1 MVSFIVIGKNEGW
14 RLEKCLR
21 SIKSTAPQELNQP
34 YEIIYV
40 DSRSKDS
47 SIDISKKYADK
58 VIQLTG
64 ECNAAIGRNIGAKE
78 AGGNILFFLDG
89 DMELRSGVLKSIIG
103 NDGCLTYPF
112 MSGVEY
118 DYLYDNEWN
127 KVEEKPRRVYK
138 DGEATFEKVTGG
150 LFVIDRTIWEKVGG
164 MDNRFV
170 RSQDY
175 DFGLRVCNIG
185 VKLKRLGALWVNH
198 YTRYYAVRTDS
209 LTVFKYPALLTRK
222 HFLEPN
228 AFHTLFFWNYSAYL
242 LVICVA
248 TSLLALNYWLLL
260 PYFVVLLYRSA
271 KVVMRTP
278 TGLGFVRT
286 FYKRFIKDL
295 LFIYYFCTFYPK
307 QPHVDY
313 SVK

>member
-1 MVSFIVIGKNEGW
+1 MISFIIIGKNESW

-21 SIKSTAPQELNQP
+21 SIKTTVPQEIVQP

-40 DSRSKDS
+40 DSRSNDS
-47 SIDISKKYADK
+47 SIYISKNYADK
-58 VIQLTG
+58 VILLTG
-64 ECNAAIGRNIGAKE
+64 ECNAAIGRNVGAKN
-78 AGGNILFFLDG
+78 ASGNILFFLDG
-89 DMELRSGVLKSIIG
+89 DMELRSGVLTSIIG
-103 NDGCLTYPF
+103 GDGCLIYPF

-127 KVEEKPRRVYK
+127 KVEEKPRRVFK
-138 DGEATFEKVTGG
+138 EGEATYECVTGG
-150 LFVIDRTIWEKVGG
+150 LFVIERTLWNKVGG

-175 DFGLRVCNIG
+175 DFGLRVCNTGI
-185 VKLKRLGALWVNH
+185 KLKRLGALWVNH

-228 AFHTLFFWNYSAYL
+228 AFSTLFFWNYSAYL
-242 LVICVA
+242 LVLCIVSA
-248 TSLLALNYWLLL
+248 LLTLNYWLLL
-260 PYFVVLLYRSA
+260 PYFAVLLYRA
-271 KVVMRTP
+271 ARVVLRTP
-278 TGLGFVRT
+278 TRIGFLHILC
-286 FYKRFIKDL
+286 KRFSKDL

-307 QPHVDY
+307 QPHVEY
-313 SVK
+313 REM